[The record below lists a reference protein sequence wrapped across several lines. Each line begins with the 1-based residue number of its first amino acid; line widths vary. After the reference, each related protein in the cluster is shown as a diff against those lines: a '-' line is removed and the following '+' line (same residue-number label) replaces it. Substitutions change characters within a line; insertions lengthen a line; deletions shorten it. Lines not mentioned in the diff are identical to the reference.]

1 MQYVNSSNE
10 IALGDI
16 FKAIWNNKTPI
27 FVLTSIIAMLF
38 IVYAIMLPNKYQSK
52 VITLPTESED
62 VGGLSSLANQF
73 GGLASIAGMNLN
85 GGAGNITKT
94 LEILKSKAFLMEF
107 IDKYE
112 LKVPLFAVN
121 SWNHETGEYQFDK
134 DIYDVTSK
142 KWIREVDFPRVAEP
156 SLLESYHKMTLEYLN
171 ISHDPKTNI
180 VEVTFT
186 HYSPRLAQ
194 RVVTDLV
201 RELNIRIRKIEVEN
215 AEKSIKYLN
224 NMVKETKVSGLR
236 EVFFSLI
243 EQEEKKRMLANIQ
256 DEYALEVLDPALI
269 PEEKSSPKRAAI
281 AASGVILGF
290 LFSTFL
296 LFFIN
301 WFRQNISV
309 EK

>member
-1 MQYVNSSNE
+1 
-10 IALGDI
+10 
-16 FKAIWNNKTPI
+16 
-27 FVLTSIIAMLF
+27 
-38 IVYAIMLPNKYQSK
+38 
-52 VITLPTESED
+52 
-62 VGGLSSLANQF
+62 
-73 GGLASIAGMNLN
+73 
-85 GGAGNITKT
+85 
-94 LEILKSKAFLMEF
+94 
-107 IDKYE
+107 
-112 LKVPLFAVN
+112 
-121 SWNHETGEYQFDK
+121 
-134 DIYDVTSK
+134 
-142 KWIREVDFPRVAEP
+142 
-156 SLLESYHKMTLEYLN
+156 MTLEYLN

-281 AASGVILGF
+281 AAYGVILGF